1 MKKVILAAF
10 SLLAIGCADH
20 NQVEFEHL
28 TDAPGTAS
36 IFEDEIQIEEGLA
49 VAVVAKPVDDD
60 RERLGLDTEVVLM
73 SNDQQVLGISRLEF
87 DEEEQEDRSESMQ
100 RGDWG
105 FVIFGRSVG
114 NTVVEVFIDGE
125 REQEIPAMVEEAGLL

>member
-1 MKKVILAAF
+1 MKKTLLAAF
-10 SLLAIGCADH
+10 SLLAIGCADNNH
-20 NQVEFEHL
+20 VEFEHL
-28 TDAPGTAS
+28 TSAPGNADV
-36 IFEDEIQIEEGLA
+36 FENEIQIEEGLA

-60 RERLGLDTEVVLM
+60 RERLELDTEVVLV
-73 SNDQQVLGISRLEF
+73 SDDEQVLGIARLEH
-87 DEEEQEDRSESMQ
+87 DSEEQDDRADSMQ
-100 RGDWG
+100 RGDWA